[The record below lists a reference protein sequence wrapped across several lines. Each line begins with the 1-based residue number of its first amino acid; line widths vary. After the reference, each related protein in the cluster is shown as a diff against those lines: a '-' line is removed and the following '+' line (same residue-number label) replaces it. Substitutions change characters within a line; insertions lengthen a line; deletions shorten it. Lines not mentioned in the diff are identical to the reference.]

1 MAGLRDAFW
10 GALGA
15 VPPAFWHAFT
25 WLGDSGLLLPA
36 SVLIALLLWLSP
48 GGGRWTAFSWC
59 LAFGIGGA
67 LIVASKLAFM
77 GWGLGSARFN
87 FTGFSGHTAISTSV
101 WSVAC
106 WMVAAR
112 RSPGLRHLAMGAGW
126 ALGAAI
132 GASRLAIF
140 AHSVSEVVAGLLL
153 GMAISL
159 AFLWLVRRQ
168 PAPRAPWPVMLLGL
182 LLPLA
187 FQTPGAPAPT
197 QDLLEAI
204 AVRLAGVER
213 PYTRDDLLRM

>member
-1 MAGLRDAFW
+1 VTATLQPFKGGVMKILERARADGPDPPVIPMALTNLW
-10 GALGA
+10 GSFFSRIEQGGARHGAA
-15 VPPAFWHAFT
+15 VPARAC
-25 WLGDSGLLLPA
+25 S
-36 SVLIALLLWLSP
+36 
-48 GGGRWTAFSWC
+48 TAW
-59 LAFGIGGA
+59 GW
-67 LIVASKLAFM
+67 AFM

-101 WSVAC
+101 WSVAL

-112 RSPGLRHLAMGAGW
+112 RSPAVRRVAVAAGW

-140 AHSVSEVVAGLLL
+140 AHSVSEVAAGLLL
-153 GMAISL
+153 GITICL

-213 PYTRDDLLRM
+213 PYTRDDLQRM